1 MKKNIIESKIVF
13 IILIISLSFFLS
25 NGLKAKWTAYGKKP
39 APYSKKYRDK
49 HGIKTPGAD
58 EGKTGVSDP
67 PSNTKMLLFFGGCI
81 GVYLFWSRSQQ
92 PSTRPS
98 SNNHN
103 NSNSRSNNTNVTAR
117 KFAMPGAVSPPSRSS
132 RIIDDIS
139 SKSLTGVREA
149 RLARLKR
156 FSEEGVNKNKK
167 AMKDALEAD
176 VVQNNN
182 NSSSSSNNNIRKR
195 LLNNTKNDTK
205 NDNKFGTINSLH
217 QNDDKESDTNKYD
230 GGSGTM
236 YEGRD
241 D

>member
-58 EGKTGVSDP
+58 EGKPGVSDP

-81 GVYLFWSRSQQ
+81 GMYLFWSRSQQ

-195 LLNNTKNDTK
+195 LLNNTKND
-205 NDNKFGTINSLH
+205 NKFGTINSLH